1 MIRYI
6 FFGGCTTLVNL
17 ISFTVLRYVGVNLN
31 LANFISI
38 VLAIL
43 FAYIVNSKYVFEDS
57 CETLRDHI
65 RPFIRFI
72 GARIVTM
79 IIEMIG
85 VPFLVETVGLP
96 DLAGKILTNII
107 VLILNYV
114 FSRFFVFTSRD
125 RKKRN
130 DEP

>member
-43 FAYIVNSKYVFEDS
+43 FAYIVNSKYVFEDR

-65 RPFIRFI
+65 RPFVRFI

-79 IIEMIG
+79 IIELIG

-125 RKKRN
+125 RKKRY